1 MTTAKRVAVY
11 VRVSTGDQTVTV
23 PTDRCRAAHTNG
35 ELLDLGVVGAARVFA
50 LGGTLALHH
59 VLHLSVRGEP

>member
-35 ELLDLGVVGAARVFA
+35 ELLDLGVVGAAVF
-50 LGGTLALHH
+50 L
-59 VLHLSVRGEP
+59 LSAARWRCIMCYT